1 MDSSSSGGGLSLMDL
16 ADCPGGVALRASV
29 SWATRSGLLAT
40 FDGSLAVTPVAE
52 SSEVAAGKW

>member
-1 MDSSSSGGGLSLMDL
+1 MDL

-40 FDGSLAVTPVAE
+40 LDGSLTLTPVAE
-52 SSEVAAGKW
+52 SSDGEAGKW